1 MTSRAVTLWG
11 MSSRNLKR
19 TDGRRVDQLRPVKI
33 TPGFV
38 KTADGSCLIEMGG
51 TRVIC
56 TASIAAD
63 VPKWREEQ
71 GLGWVTAEYG
81 MLPASTGQR
90 KRRPGLK
97 NDGRS
102 VEIQRLIGR
111 VLRSVV
117 RFEKLGPHTIYLDC
131 DVLEADG
138 GTRTASITGAQIAL
152 SLAVKKGIADGRF
165 SRGALS
171 GSVAAVSVGIVK
183 GQPML
188 DLCYEEDSA
197 ADVDMNIA
205 MTNAGKYI
213 ELQGTSE
220 AAPFDA
226 DQLQK
231 MLKLGS
237 KGIRKLLSLQ
247 KTALLK

>member
-1 MTSRAVTLWG
+1 MAG
-11 MSSRNLKR
+11 KR
-19 TDGRRVDQLRPVKI
+19 DKRSDGRRADELRTVKI
-33 TPGFV
+33 TPDFV

-56 TASIAAD
+56 TASIAQG
-63 VPKWREEQ
+63 VPRWREAS

-97 NDGRS
+97 PDGRG

-117 RFEKLGPHTIYLDC
+117 QFEKLADNTIHLDC

-138 GTRTASITGAQIAL
+138 STRTASITGAYVAMGR
-152 SLAVKKGIADGRF
+152 AVERARKDGRLP
-165 SRGALS
+165 GGVITAA
-171 GSVAAVSVGIVK
+171 VAGVSVGIVNARAL
-183 GQPML
+183 L
-188 DLCYEEDSA
+188 DLCYVEDSA

-205 MTNAGKYI
+205 MTSTGKFV
-213 ELQGTSE
+213 ELQAASE
-220 AAPFDA
+220 AEPFTDE
-226 DQLQK
+226 QLGE
-231 MLKLGS
+231 MLRLG
-237 KGIRKLLSLQ
+237 KRGIRKLISLQ
-247 KTALLK
+247 RKALKKRVKK